1 MRTRSKTKRTRE
13 NLNRLPREV
22 EATLPSWVKCTDP
35 IPREILE
42 EVRSTVTTWMKNVR
56 NYVEETETYIL
67 NDEHTPPEIVDEGWA
82 FFVGRIYCPDPYI
95 YSSYIHSYAEGV
107 GRFATSSDDLPVRTA
122 IGPYRGKVIH
132 TGWSRFIRRMI
143 LSDVNIIHRQPNAA
157 DGRAAAFDGF
167 ESSAEDFEVTD
178 IFVGSREENLPG
190 RRRRGVASRRGMLRL
205 TVQFHYRLSSEIK
218 DEICSKLESAVRA
231 LKSRIS
237 RICGINE
244 LERRTVPSQKLQNY

>member
-1 MRTRSKTKRTRE
+1 MKLCFPHTGVPSPPSYDIYYKFYAEGLDSHEREKLLRIYNPVNPTTNLPYSFVHNASKTK
-13 NLNRLPREV
+13 V
-22 EATLPSWVKCTDP
+22 V
-35 IPREILE
+35 
-42 EVRSTVTTWMKNVR
+42 
-56 NYVEETETYIL
+56 
-67 NDEHTPPEIVDEGWA
+67 
-82 FFVGRIYCPDPYI
+82 
-95 YSSYIHSYAEGV
+95 
-107 GRFATSSDDLPVRTA
+107 
-122 IGPYRGKVIH
+122 H
-132 TGWSRFIRRMI
+132 TGWPRFIRRMI

-205 TVQFHYRLSSEIK
+205 TVQFHDRLSSEIK
-218 DEICSKLESAVRA
+218 DEICSKLASAFRA

-244 LERRTVPSQKLQNY
+244 LERRTVPSQNKIINS

>member
-13 NLNRLPREV
+13 NLNRLPR
-22 EATLPSWVKCTDP
+22 
-35 IPREILE
+35 
-42 EVRSTVTTWMKNVR
+42 

-67 NDEHTPPEIVDEGWA
+67 NDEHVHQEIVDDGWA
-82 FFVGRIYCPDPYI
+82 FFVDRYLCHDPWI
-95 YSSYIHSYAEGV
+95 QGGFPHNIASARFDYAEGV

-143 LSDVNIIHRQPNAA
+143 LSDVNIIHQTLPATIYNLNIMRDDAPV
-157 DGRAAAFDGF
+157 
-167 ESSAEDFEVTD
+167 EDYEVTD
-178 IFVGSREENLPG
+178 IVVGSRKENIDEK
-190 RRRRGVASRRGMLRL
+190 RGLLRL
-205 TVQFHYRLSSEIK
+205 AVQFHDRLSSEIK

-244 LERRTVPSQKLQNY
+244 LERRTQSLA

>member
-42 EVRSTVTTWMKNVR
+42 EVRSTVLVWMKNVR

-67 NDEHTPPEIVDEGWA
+67 NDKHTPPEIVDEGWA
-82 FFVGRIYCPDPYI
+82 LLVERDLCFDPHLQAQFFRRSLTYEDD
-95 YSSYIHSYAEGV
+95 YAEGV
-107 GRFATSSDDLPVRTA
+107 GRFALGRT
-122 IGPYRGKVIH
+122 H
-132 TGWSRFIRRMI
+132 TGWSTFIRRMI
-143 LSDVNIIHRQPNAA
+143 LSDVNTFISKTDDNLSHGEP
-157 DGRAAAFDGF
+157 DLTYD
-167 ESSAEDFEVTD
+167 ESEITD
-178 IFVGSREENLPG
+178 IVVGSRKESQSEDDTG
-190 RRRRGVASRRGMLRL
+190 IIWKGGMLRL
-205 TVQFHYRLSSEIK
+205 AVMFHDRLSSEIK
-218 DEICSKLESAVRA
+218 DEICSKLASALRA

-244 LERRTVPSQKLQNY
+244 LERRTQSH